1 MSEIIR
7 LRKGLDI
14 KLQGVPS
21 EEIVQLDSSETY
33 ALCPDSF
40 TGIVPKVVVKEND
53 NVLAGQALFVDKNV
67 PQIKFVSPVS
77 GQVLAI
83 NRGARRKVLS
93 VVVKS
98 DGKNES
104 VKFPAKSVQ
113 SLSAKEILDS
123 ILEAGLF
130 AFFRQRPYD
139 VIANPNDTPREIF
152 VSAFDSKPLA
162 PCFEKV
168 LEGRELEF
176 QIGLSAL
183 SKIAHTNLGV
193 CCCQK
198 SPALTEAKNVDVYKF
213 SGAHPA
219 GNVGVQINHIKP
231 VNKGDIV
238 WTIAPQ
244 DVIMIGCLF
253 NKGAVDF
260 SRIITVAGSR
270 ISKPS
275 YAKVIMGARLGSIVT
290 GSLALTQT
298 EHTRV
303 INGNVLTG
311 AKAGL
316 DDYLDVFANCVTAIP
331 EGDDNNEFMGWIMPR
346 FKMFSTSRASMG
358 WLKGLFC
365 KNGFDIDA
373 RVKGSERHMIMSGE
387 YDKVF
392 PMDIYPEYLV
402 KAMITGN
409 IDKMEAYG
417 IYEVAPEDFAL
428 CEFVDSSKLELQR
441 IVRESLD
448 KLRAEMA

>member
-14 KLQGVPS
+14 NLKGAPASDIVSVQNDGLFALVP
-21 EEIVQLDSSETY
+21 DN
-33 ALCPDSF
+33 F
-40 TGIVPKVVVKEND
+40 TGVVPKVVVKEND
-53 NVLAGQALFVDKNV
+53 HVLAGQVLFLDKNV
-67 PQIKFVSPVS
+67 PEIKFVSPVS
-77 GQVLAI
+77 GQVVAI

-98 DGKNES
+98 DGKQES
-104 VKFPAKSVQ
+104 VKFAAKSVQ
-113 SLSAKEILDS
+113 SLTVQDILSS

-130 AFFRQRPYD
+130 AFVRQRPYD
-139 VIANPNDTPREIF
+139 IIANPNDAPREIF
-152 VSAFDSKPLA
+152 VSAFDSNPLA
-162 PCFEKV
+162 PDFETV
-168 LEGRELEF
+168 LKGHELEF

-183 SKIAHTNLGV
+183 SKIARTNLGISWK
-193 CCCQK
+193 QT
-198 SPALTEAKNVDVYKF
+198 SQALTAAKNVDIYTF
-213 SGAHPA
+213 RGAHPA
-219 GNVGVQINHIKP
+219 GNVGVQINHINP
-231 VNKGDIV
+231 VNKGEVV

-244 DVIMIGCLF
+244 HVIMIGSLF
-253 NKGAVDF
+253 NNGSVDF
-260 SRIITVAGSR
+260 SQIISVAGSC

-275 YAKVIMGARLGSIVT
+275 YAKVIMGAQLDSIVKD
-290 GSLALTQT
+290 SLALTGK
-298 EHTRV
+298 EHIRL

-311 AKAGL
+311 SKANTEDFL
-316 DDYLDVFANCVTAIP
+316 NVFANCVTAIP
-331 EGDDNNEFMGWIMPR
+331 EGDDVNEFMGWIMPR

-365 KNGFDIDA
+365 KKGYDIDA

-387 YDKVF
+387 YDRVF

>member
-14 KLQGVPS
+14 KLQGTPS
-21 EEIVQLDSSETY
+21 EDVVQLESSQTY

-40 TGIVPKVVVKEND
+40 TGIVPKLVVREND
-53 NVLAGQALFVDKNV
+53 NVMAGQALFVDKNV

-77 GQVLAI
+77 GQVVAV

-104 VKFPAKSVQ
+104 VKFAPKSVQ
-113 SLSAKEILDS
+113 SLSAQEILDS

-168 LEGRELEF
+168 FEGRELEF

-183 SKIAHTNLGV
+183 SKIAHTNLGIS
-193 CCCQK
+193 CCQK
-198 SPALTEAKNVDVYKF
+198 SEALENAKNVDVYKF

-231 VNKGDIV
+231 INKGEIV

-244 DVIMIGCLF
+244 DVIMIGSLF
-253 NKGAVDF
+253 NKGVVDF

-270 ISKPS
+270 ISNPS
-275 YAKVIMGARLGSIVT
+275 YAKVTMGAQLSSILT
-290 GSLALTQT
+290 GSLALTQAD
-298 EHTRV
+298 HTRI

-311 AKAGL
+311 AKAGME
-316 DDYLDVFANCVTAIP
+316 DYLDVFANCVTAIP

-392 PMDIYPEYLV
+392 PMDIYPEYLI

-417 IYEVAPEDFAL
+417 VYEVAPEDFAL

-441 IVRESLD
+441 IVRESLT